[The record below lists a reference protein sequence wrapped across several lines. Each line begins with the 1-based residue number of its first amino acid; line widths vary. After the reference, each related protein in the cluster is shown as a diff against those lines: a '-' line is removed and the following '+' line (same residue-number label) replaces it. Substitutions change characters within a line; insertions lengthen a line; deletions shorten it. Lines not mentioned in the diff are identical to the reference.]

1 MPVQA
6 LAARHFSMVAS
17 NPPGANIK
25 SGAPDPKIS

>member
-6 LAARHFSMVAS
+6 LATRHFSMVES

-25 SGAPDPKIS
+25 SGVPEP